1 MKLKTWFVGAI
12 AAAVVALAPLAAF
25 AQSSVATAEATAFV
39 GTWTLSLESP
49 QGAFEQSLV
58 IKDAS
63 GKLAAEV
70 SNQMQPGA
78 VPITDIAKS
87 GTDLVLKFAGDFQGN
102 AFTASITLS
111 PDGSDKAKVSMDIMD
126 GAFVMAGTG
135 VKK

>member
-1 MKLKTWFVGAI
+1 MKLKTWFLGAI
-12 AAAVVALAPLAAF
+12 AAAVVALAPLTAF
-25 AQSSVATAEATAFV
+25 AQTSVATADAKAFV

-102 AFTASITLS
+102 AFTAAITLS
-111 PDGSDKAKVSMDIMD
+111 PDGTDKAKVSMDIMD

>member
-12 AAAVVALAPLAAF
+12 AAAVVALAPLTAF
-25 AQSSVATAEATAFV
+25 AQNSVATAEAKAFV

-70 SNQMQPGA
+70 TSQMQPGA
-78 VPITDIAKS
+78 VAITDIAKS

-102 AFTASITLS
+102 AFSREHHPVARRRRQGEGRSSTSWTARS
-111 PDGSDKAKVSMDIMD
+111 
-126 GAFVMAGTG
+126 
-135 VKK
+135 

>member
-111 PDGSDKAKVSMDIMD
+111 PDGTDKAKVSMDIMD